1 MTQTSPSTVGALSAD
16 AIGRDRIIVQHEGST
31 LSGLL
36 VDLSIDADVLVD
48 GTWAE
53 PSRTIVADV
62 RVSITLGSITIAGL
76 RREHPCEVIA

>member
-1 MTQTSPSTVGALSAD
+1 MTTTTATTVGALAAD

-36 VDLSIDADVLVD
+36 VDLSIDSDVLVD

-62 RVSITLGSITIAGL
+62 RVSITLGAITIAGL